1 MRASRQRLA
10 NCLPPAAA
18 IAMAAAATVTTGCQ
32 RYPYDPE
39 KATRPYPS
47 QLAQGSLA
55 DIQVI
60 PNINGG
66 TLKLVNATA
75 VSYSNF
81 DLWMNRRY
89 VRHVD
94 ALPAGQTVELPID
107 TFWDERGEGPFPG
120 GWLRYYDPTPVILV
134 QIQSGPDTP
143 LVGLIAKPPD
153 TDKR

>member
-1 MRASRQRLA
+1 
-10 NCLPPAAA
+10 
-18 IAMAAAATVTTGCQ
+18 
-32 RYPYDPE
+32 
-39 KATRPYPS
+39 
-47 QLAQGSLA
+47 
-55 DIQVI
+55 
-60 PNINGG
+60 
-66 TLKLVNATA
+66 
-75 VSYSNF
+75 
-81 DLWMNRRY
+81 MNRRY